1 MTYINQYQYYTNN
14 GNAPEDA
21 NWGSY
26 QYVSLQDIVN
36 NFMQKNPYTAEL
48 TNFLNLNK
56 LEVPADQKKKN
67 FRYHPSGV
75 VVDLLGVHFLP
86 IKKPSFFRDNC

>member
-1 MTYINQYQYYTNN
+1 MK
-14 GNAPEDA
+14 
-21 NWGSY
+21 
-26 QYVSLQDIVN
+26 
-36 NFMQKNPYTAEL
+36 KNPYTAEL

-67 FRYHPSGV
+67 FRYHLSGI

-86 IKKPSFFRDNC
+86 MGKSKIQPFLRAGVT